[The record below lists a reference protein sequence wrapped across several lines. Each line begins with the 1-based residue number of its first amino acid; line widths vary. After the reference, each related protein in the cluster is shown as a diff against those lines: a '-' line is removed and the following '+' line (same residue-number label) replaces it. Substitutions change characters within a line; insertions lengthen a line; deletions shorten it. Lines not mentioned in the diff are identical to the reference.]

1 MTRESILPPV
11 QSLLKR
17 FSNLANNFRGS
28 YCHIQSFLCWR
39 WSQYFQPYSCTNKPF
54 ASHRYCWWL
63 GRAENSLFFRQ
74 QSGGYCV
81 FSCIF
86 LHACHVSGWRENV
99 HPTTFFLIFSLA
111 IRGVWGG
118 GAITSFGTCTH
129 VMLRLMLICTILY
142 HWVQRHERVFLRCSK
157 LHHGVWVVRRRLT
170 CTWGL
175 PSLMCFARDVLHY
188 VMGFGVVRFMLTCI
202 LDGDVCFYS

>member
-1 MTRESILPPV
+1 MYSPYRTRSIKISSAIGKGLVWFSVVSMFAGGLPIRKPMLWNLCFCRQGMTRESILPPV

-111 IRGVWGG
+111 IRGVWGVG
-118 GAITSFGTCTH
+118 
-129 VMLRLMLICTILY
+129 
-142 HWVQRHERVFLRCSK
+142 Q
-157 LHHGVWVVRRRLT
+157 
-170 CTWGL
+170 
-175 PSLMCFARDVLHY
+175 
-188 VMGFGVVRFMLTCI
+188 
-202 LDGDVCFYS
+202 